1 MKKKILVSLLFSI
14 GIFILY
20 IPRVSA
26 IGTANISIWANTS
39 TVVVGN
45 NVTFTVDMTSSNGG
59 AFSAWSYTMDCSSN
73 LVFQSG
79 DKINELAGA
88 SNSTLTS
95 KRFTFTFKA
104 SKSGSANCTFKINSL
119 PDYND
124 PAIGQMGGTK
134 SKSASIKIITQQE
147 LEASYSKNNN
157 LSSLSIDGYQ
167 LSPAFNKNTLEYNVE
182 VPNNVTKVKINA
194 TKEDGKASIQ
204 GTGEHN
210 VSEGKNKI
218 EIKVIAQNGSVKT
231 YVVNVTV
238 KELDPIVVEV
248 NGIEYNVVRK
258 EKEVS
263 APNSTFT
270 KKTIKINDLDVPA
283 FENTKIGYTLVGLK
297 DHEGNIE
304 LYIYDEKNNTYT
316 LYREFNFKSSI
327 ICIKNNASQIP
338 INYSPT
344 TITIDDKKV
353 TVYQKDK
360 SSKFYLFYGINL
372 EDGKGNLYVYDSV
385 EQTVQRYNNE
395 NDKII
400 DEHIEKEE
408 LYEYIII
415 GLGSLLIITYFI
427 LLISLIINSHKKR
440 KIRKQKKS
448 NYETSSKNI
457 HNDSGKDLDEE
468 DEDTADNEDDE

>member
-1 MKKKILVSLLFSI
+1 MNIKIKKILLLTIFTIIFSLSLI
-14 GIFILY
+14 TK
-20 IPRVSA
+20 A
-26 IGTANISIWANTS
+26 NAATANISISKNVN

-45 NVTFTVDMTSSNGG
+45 NVTFTVTIQGG
-59 AFSAWSYTMDCSSN
+59 NPLGVWDYATKVTN
-73 LVFQSG
+73 LTY
-79 DKINELAGA
+79 I
-88 SNSTLTS
+88 
-95 KRFTFTFKA
+95 
-104 SKSGSANCTFKINSL
+104 SGSAVSKTGNLPANNSTKSVTYTFTYRAQSSGTGTFNFYLTNIYDASEG
-119 PDYND
+119 P
-124 PAIGQMGGTK
+124 MSVGGTQ
-134 SKSASIKIITQQE
+134 SATVKIITQQE

-204 GTGEHN
+204 GAGEHN

-327 ICIKNNASQIP
+327 ICIKHNASQIP